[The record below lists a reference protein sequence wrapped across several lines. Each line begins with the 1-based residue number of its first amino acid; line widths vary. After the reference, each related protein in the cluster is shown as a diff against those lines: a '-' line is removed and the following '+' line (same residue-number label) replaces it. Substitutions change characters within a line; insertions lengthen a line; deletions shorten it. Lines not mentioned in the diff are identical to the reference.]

1 MHHKE
6 NIASHV
12 RNVITALAKLCAD
25 YENIFLLGDFNFE
38 IKEKIISDCMSTYN
52 LKSLVK
58 QKTSFKNPDN
68 PSCIDLT
75 LTNSPRSFQDSSV
88 FKTGLS
94 DFHKLTTRNL
104 SNRIQKTKKFLFNL
118 LKKAEKD
125 YFANLDVN
133 SVLD

>member
-6 NIASHV
+6 NIASHL

-38 IKEKIISDCMSTYN
+38 IKEKNISDCMSTYN

-68 PSCIDLT
+68 PSNSIFRSQNRKYKTIGTIEISEMMNLEQNLT
-75 LTNSPRSFQDSSV
+75 MR
-88 FKTGLS
+88 
-94 DFHKLTTRNL
+94 
-104 SNRIQKTKKFLFNL
+104 
-118 LKKAEKD
+118 
-125 YFANLDVN
+125 Y
-133 SVLD
+133 

>member
-1 MHHKE
+1 MPSMHHKE
-6 NIASHV
+6 NIASHL
-12 RNVITALAKLCAD
+12 RNVSIALAKLCPD

-75 LTNSPRSFQDSSV
+75 LTNSPRSFQDSSCL
-88 FKTGLS
+88 KRDS
-94 DFHKLTTRNL
+94 LTFT
-104 SNRIQKTKKFLFNL
+104 SSQP
-118 LKKAEKD
+118 
-125 YFANLDVN
+125 
-133 SVLD
+133 